1 MEKFIRFLSLNLLL
15 VFLALSL
22 GAEETL
28 DFKGDYFLFSDDKNY
43 VFGGGNI
50 LLKAG
55 NMSLQADVL
64 YMNVTDFTGVLY
76 GAVRVTTD
84 EGKKE
89 KKEEQC
95 DAVFFKGLPPQ
106 WLMISFGQEMS
117 AKGEQT
123 LKPLYLKFEKKTPE
137 TLKNS
142 SLYFE
147 FREFRIDKNKK
158 IRAKIVIPYMM
169 GLPTVPLKQFTV
181 NRGEWAEKTML
192 AFNNINYSGLDGLS
206 LAFLLRMRQ
215 KWIKGDY
222 DIKLYERELL
232 KMDGV
237 KRGVLFSGKNM
248 FFIKQKPFLDAA
260 ALLNSGDRSFNLR
273 LNYRKDFSIFS
284 CALSQNISGRES
296 QPTFLEL
303 SSDVTITKLKMMMP
317 SLNFTHDLKR
327 SYSYRLSTPLTLWK
341 RLNFNVSWQRKILRD
356 NYRADTS
363 DFATSLNFNSSLFY
377 LSSNYNFSRNLLEA
391 TTRKNFAVN
400 LNLKP
405 LLFLEDNVSINIST
419 FYMFSALPL
428 GNQVQER
435 TSPGVNVKIDSVGI
449 AMPLGFELLPSFT
462 FNHLW
467 DDLQENFT
475 DFNYSFALQ
484 KRVGK
489 FKGSVAYS
497 LASRY
502 RAKNF
507 WIEGSNRQ
515 YINLDFELK
524 NEVDYSLLL
533 RFYFNNSLA
542 LENISFTGKLNL
554 PFDLSL
560 SSFLLY
566 YNTEEKFQTVE
577 VFIEKVF
584 KNKLRFQG
592 GYSLALKRFFIK
604 FLTM

>member
-1 MEKFIRFLSLNLLL
+1 MEKYIKFLFLNLLP
-15 VFLALSL
+15 VFMALSL
-22 GAEETL
+22 GAADSL

-43 VFGGGNI
+43 IFGGGNI
-50 LLKAG
+50 LLKTG
-55 NMSLQADVL
+55 KLSVKADVL
-64 YMNVTDFTGVLY
+64 YMNVTEFTGVLY

-84 EGKKE
+84 EDKKE
-89 KKEEQC
+89 KKEEQY

-106 WLMISFGQEMS
+106 WLMVSYGKEMS

-123 LKPLYLKFEKKTPE
+123 LKSLYLNFEKKTPE
-137 TLKNS
+137 ALKDS
-142 SLYFE
+142 ALYFE

-169 GLPTVPLKQFTV
+169 GLPTVPLKKFTV

-222 DIKLYERELL
+222 DIKLYERQLL
-232 KMDGV
+232 KLDGA
-237 KRGVLFSGKNM
+237 KRGVLFSGKSM
-248 FFIKQKPFLDAA
+248 LFINKKEFLDTTT
-260 ALLNSGDRSFNLR
+260 LLNSGDRSFNLR
-273 LNYRKDFSIFS
+273 LNLRKDFKIFS
-284 CALSQNISGRES
+284 YALSQNISGREN

-303 SSDVTITKLKMMMP
+303 SSDVTITKLKIMMP
-317 SLNFTHDLKR
+317 TFNFTHDLKR
-327 SYSYRLSTPLTLWK
+327 SYSYRMSTPLTLWK
-341 RLNFNVSWQRKILRD
+341 KLNLNVSWQRKILKE

-363 DFATSLNFNSSLFY
+363 DFATSLNFNSSLFM
-377 LSSNYNFSRNLLEA
+377 LSSNYNFSRNLVEA

-405 LLFLEDNVSINIST
+405 LLFLEDNVSINLST

-435 TSPGVNVKIDSVGI
+435 TSPGVNVRIDSVGI
-449 AMPLGFELLPSFT
+449 AIPLGFELLPSFT

-475 DFNYSFALQ
+475 DFNYAFALQ
-484 KRVGK
+484 KRIGV
-489 FKGSVAYS
+489 FKGSVAYT

-507 WIEGSNRQ
+507 WIEGNNRQ
-515 YINLDFELK
+515 NINLDFELK
-524 NEVDYSLLL
+524 NEADYSLLL

-542 LENISFTGKLNL
+542 LENISFTGKVNL

-566 YNTEEKFQTVE
+566 YSMEEKFQTVE

-584 KNKLRFQG
+584 KNKIRLQG
-592 GYSLALKRFFIK
+592 GYSLALKRFFVK

>member
-1 MEKFIRFLSLNLLL
+1 MEKFIKFLSLNLLL
-15 VFLALSL
+15 VFLVLSL

-28 DFKGDYFLFSDDKNY
+28 NFKGDYFLFSDDKNY

-50 LLKAG
+50 SLKTG

-76 GAVRVTTD
+76 GAVQVKTD

-89 KKEEQC
+89 EKEEQY

-106 WLMISFGQEMS
+106 WLMVSYGKEMS
-117 AKGEQT
+117 VKGEQT
-123 LKPLYLKFEKKTPE
+123 LQSLYLNFEKKTPE
-137 TLKNS
+137 TLKDS

-147 FREFRIDKNKK
+147 FREFCIDKNKK

-181 NRGEWAEKTML
+181 NRGEWAEKTMV

-237 KRGVLFSGKNM
+237 KRGVLFSGKSM
-248 FFIKQKPFLDAA
+248 LFIKKKEFLDTTT
-260 ALLNSGDRSFNLR
+260 LLNSGDRSFNLR
-273 LNYRKDFSIFS
+273 LNLRKDFSIFS
-284 CALSQNISGRES
+284 YALSQNISGREN

-303 SSDVTITKLKMMMP
+303 STDVTIKKLKMMMP
-317 SLNFTHDLKR
+317 TFNFTHDLKR
-327 SYSYRLSTPLTLWK
+327 SYSYRVSTPVSLWEK
-341 RLNFNVSWQRKILRD
+341 LNLNISWQRKILKE

-363 DFATSLNFNSSLFY
+363 DFATSLNFNSSLFL

-405 LLFLEDNVSINIST
+405 LLFLEDNVSMNIST

-435 TSPGVNVKIDSVGI
+435 TSPGVNVRIESVGI
-449 AMPLGFELLPSFT
+449 AMPLGFEVLPSFT

-484 KRVGK
+484 KKVGK

-515 YINLDFELK
+515 NINLDFELK

-566 YNTEEKFQTVE
+566 YSMEEKFQTVE

-584 KNKLRFQG
+584 KNKIRLQG
-592 GYSLALKRFFIK
+592 GYSLALKRFFVK